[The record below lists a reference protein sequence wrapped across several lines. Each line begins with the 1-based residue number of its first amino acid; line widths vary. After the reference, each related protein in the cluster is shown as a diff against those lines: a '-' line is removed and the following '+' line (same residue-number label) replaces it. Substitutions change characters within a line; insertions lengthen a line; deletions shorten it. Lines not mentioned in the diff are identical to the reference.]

1 MGGLA
6 KKRPRPGPDYLSRN
20 KWLAFEILT
29 VTTDL
34 TIDDD
39 EDDGLVDC
47 RSSSVGGCLAY
58 SFEKKRR
65 IFSMTVFFE
74 FVYVF
79 TK

>member
-1 MGGLA
+1 M
-6 KKRPRPGPDYLSRN
+6 
-20 KWLAFEILT
+20 
-29 VTTDL
+29 TTDL

-58 SFEKKRR
+58 ILKRSGG
-65 IFSMTVFFE
+65 FFCATVFFE

-79 TK
+79 PIGWIYFCV